1 MKTDYVVPGIDPE
14 LSKDRG
20 DKNITAALSSVT
32 KGKIARA
39 REQFIRGR
47 TGFTPGNQPRDN
59 EGKFR
64 RILARL
70 KFDLGDTELEGIVN
84 EIKNAEHSADT
95 GDITKAAESGRSVI
109 QMVDEIE
116 DGVLDPENIN
126 NIRNGARELGK
137 AIAYLPLPQGDPNA
151 KVRFSDLPK
160 ATKDLIQG
168 MVDRVE
174 TKLGEADAADAVAN
188 LKSLMSGGRSM
199 ASDELSAELNK
210 LLRLLT

>member
-1 MKTDYVVPGIDPE
+1 VKTDYVIPGVDPE
-14 LSKDRG
+14 LCKHREG
-20 DKNITAALSSVT
+20 NITAALNSTT
-32 KGKIARA
+32 KGKINRA

-47 TGFTPGNQPRDN
+47 TGFKPGKQPRDT

-95 GDITKAAESGRSVI
+95 GDIAKAAEGGRRVV

-116 DGVLDPENIN
+116 DGVLDPESIN
-126 NIRNGARELGK
+126 NVRTGARELGK

-160 ATKDLIQG
+160 TTKDLIEG
-168 MVDRVE
+168 MVKRVE
-174 TKLGEADAADAVAN
+174 DRLGVEDAADAVAN
-188 LKSLMSGGRSM
+188 LKSLMAGGRSM
-199 ASDELSAELNK
+199 AADELSAELNK

>member
-1 MKTDYVVPGIDPE
+1 VKTDYVIPGVPE
-14 LSKDRG
+14 KLCQDRG
-20 DKNITAALSSVT
+20 EKNITAALSSVT

-39 REQFIRGR
+39 REQYVRGR
-47 TGFTPGNQPRDN
+47 TGFRPGKQPRDQ

-84 EIKNAEHSADT
+84 EIKNAEQNADA
-95 GDITKAAESGRSVI
+95 GDIGKAAEAGKNVI
-109 QMVDEIE
+109 QMVDAIE
-116 DGVLDPENIN
+116 EGVLDPESIN
-126 NIRNGARELGK
+126 NVRKGAAELGR

-160 ATKDLIQG
+160 TTKDLIEN
-168 MVDRVE
+168 MVQRVE
-174 TKLGEADAADAVAN
+174 EKLGPDAAEAVAN